1 MIVIST
7 RTYSAV
13 SRLVS
18 CHSSEQDVMCV
29 IMAMRWRVGL
39 AMACDGVP
47 HAYRRSPRCRWR
59 WTCYGCCVYCAR
71 AIKLAT
77 RGEAAVKQMSTKGFV
92 QLQYVYPPAA
102 QSGGSTSPG
111 WSAFSTSLFIVTMQ
125 QDTAPPCATGSGL
138 PCEIGQVIFCICG
151 FPNKNKLKQ
160 LTKYLCCVP

>member
-1 MIVIST
+1 
-7 RTYSAV
+7 
-13 SRLVS
+13 
-18 CHSSEQDVMCV
+18 MCYY
-29 IMAMRWRVGL
+29 GD
-39 AMACDGVP
+39 AMAGGPGDGVP

-125 QDTAPPCATGSGL
+125 QDTAPPCATDSGL
-138 PCEIGQVIFCICG
+138 LCEIGQVIFCVCD
-151 FPNKNKLKQ
+151 FQNKNKLKQ